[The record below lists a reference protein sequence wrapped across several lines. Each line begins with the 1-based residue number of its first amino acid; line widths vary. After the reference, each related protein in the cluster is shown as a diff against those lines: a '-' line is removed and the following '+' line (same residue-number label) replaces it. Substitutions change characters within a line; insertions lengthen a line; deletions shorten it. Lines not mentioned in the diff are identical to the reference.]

1 MFNICVH
8 VDDLITLEE
17 LKLDHNPIFLKV
29 DNMMVAQI
37 YIRWD
42 VFRQ

>member
-17 LKLDHNPIFLKV
+17 LKSDHNPILLKV
-29 DNMMVAQI
+29 DNMMTAQI
-37 YIRWD
+37 DIRWD
-42 VFRQ
+42 EFRQ